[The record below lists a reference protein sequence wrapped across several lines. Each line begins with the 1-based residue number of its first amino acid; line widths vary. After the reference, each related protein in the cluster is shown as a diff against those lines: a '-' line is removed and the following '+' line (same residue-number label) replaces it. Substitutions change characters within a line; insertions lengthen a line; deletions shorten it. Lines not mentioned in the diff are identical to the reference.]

1 MSSCQLHGFGRRL
14 ESSFDLPS
22 CAFEVAAPLANRGHG
37 WNVLFVPHA
46 NINSASQQ
54 ESSCLRQTKSFDY
67 FRCRVCGS
75 LQIDSIPPDIG
86 RHYPSDYYSITAVD
100 LPITSTNA
108 LRRFVRAARTD
119 YYVNRVNLVGWAID
133 KFAHKDVDLNREWFR
148 GHVSTRSRILDVGC
162 GYGELLRYM
171 HWLGFRHLTGVD
183 PFTRDSASAAGLRI
197 VRGELADL
205 DERFDFV
212 MLHHSLEHIPDPLG
226 ALGEVRRLLRRGGAV
241 LVRVPLAGTWGHS
254 IMGLTGSGWTR
265 HAICLFRLERA

>member
-1 MSSCQLHGFGRRL
+1 MCIRSSRAISQSRPRMECLVCAARESQLCFTAR
-14 ESSFDLPS
+14 EQ
-22 CAFEVAAPLANRGHG
+22 
-37 WNVLFVPHA
+37 LFA
-46 NINSASQQ
+46 TN
-54 ESSCLRQTKSFDY
+54 ESFDY

-75 LQIDSIPPDIG
+75 LQIDPIPPDIG

-171 HWLGFRHLTGVD
+171 HWLGF
-183 PFTRDSASAAGLRI
+183 SASDRGRSVHSRFSKRGWLAHCAWRI
-197 VRGELADL
+197 
-205 DERFDFV
+205 
-212 MLHHSLEHIPDPLG
+212 S
-226 ALGEVRRLLRRGGAV
+226 
-241 LVRVPLAGTWGHS
+241 
-254 IMGLTGSGWTR
+254 
-265 HAICLFRLERA
+265 